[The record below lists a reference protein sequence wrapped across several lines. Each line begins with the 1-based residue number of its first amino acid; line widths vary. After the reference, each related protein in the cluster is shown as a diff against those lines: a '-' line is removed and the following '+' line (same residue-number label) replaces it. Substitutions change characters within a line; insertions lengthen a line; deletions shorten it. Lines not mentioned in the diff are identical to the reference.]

1 MDRGRE
7 KDHRLPIFRSNK
19 AFDIARNAK
28 AFLNLKSS
36 ITRGAASEVER
47 SEDQAESSERA
58 RRPTSEQRKR
68 LKEQLSQLKAELRAT
83 EDQAG
88 RPGPLEGRKIRKEIF
103 RLKNELRAARDRTEG
118 EEPATGALPDFLI
131 IGAQKCGTTSLY
143 HLLTQHP
150 YVEPAAFK
158 ELHFFDFDSIFDE
171 GIEWYRQCFPAPKW
185 KDGRRTITG
194 EGTPAYLFYPSVPG
208 RMAKVIPRAQ
218 LIALLRNPADR
229 AYSHYQ
235 QVARKGEE
243 TRTFEEAIG
252 AGKKTWLLG
261 KEGEASEGAD
271 RADLD
276 GDSEYLSRGVYVDQ
290 LLRWSEFFREEQ
302 ILVLKSEDFFERPK
316 ETLKVVL
323 NFLGLPDWEPEA
335 WEIRKK
341 GRYERG
347 MDPATRRRL
356 EEYFEPHNRRLYEF
370 LGRDLGW

>member
-1 MDRGRE
+1 
-7 KDHRLPIFRSNK
+7 
-19 AFDIARNAK
+19 
-28 AFLNLKSS
+28 LNLKSS
-36 ITRGAASEVER
+36 IARGAASEVER

-58 RRPTSEQRKR
+58 RRLTSEQRKR

-88 RPGPLEGRKIRKEIF
+88 RPGPLEGRKIKKEIF
-103 RLKNELRAARDRTEG
+103 RLKNELRAAKDRTEG

-171 GIEWYRQCFPAPKW
+171 GIEWYLQCFPAPKW

-194 EGTPAYLFYPSVPG
+194 EGTPAFLFYPSVPG

-235 QVARKGEE
+235 QVAMKGEE

-252 AGKKTWLLG
+252 AGKKTWPLG

-290 LLRWSEFFREEQ
+290 LLRWSEFIQGRADTGAKERGLLRASKGDAEGCPELPRFARLGARSLGDPQ
-302 ILVLKSEDFFERPK
+302 ERP
-316 ETLKVVL
+316 LRAGDGPGYQAQVGGVL
-323 NFLGLPDWEPEA
+323 RAAQQKAL
-335 WEIRKK
+335 
-341 GRYERG
+341 
-347 MDPATRRRL
+347 
-356 EEYFEPHNRRLYEF
+356 
-370 LGRDLGW
+370 